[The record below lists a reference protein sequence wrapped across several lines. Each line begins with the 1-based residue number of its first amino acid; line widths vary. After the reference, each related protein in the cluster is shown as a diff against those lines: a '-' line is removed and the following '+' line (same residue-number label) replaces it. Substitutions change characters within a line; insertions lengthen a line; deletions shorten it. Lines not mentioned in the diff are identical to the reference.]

1 VAPARHTAVHPRQPR
16 SRLVPAPIRRSPRT
30 LQCRLGMSGDF
41 VHLHLHTQYSL
52 LDGAN
57 RVKDLIH
64 KVKASGMDAVAVT
77 DHGNMFGA
85 YDLQTTALEAG
96 VKPILGVEAYVAP
109 GSRFDRE
116 SVRTF
121 DGEGNN
127 YHLTLL
133 VETPDGYRNL
143 ARLVSEAFLS
153 GFYYRPRMDWELL
166 EKHHEGL
173 IALSGCLNGE
183 VARRL
188 RAGDYAG
195 AKKTA
200 LRYRD
205 LFGKDRYF
213 IEIMDHGL
221 PEQRQIL
228 PDLLRLSQE
237 TGIPPVA
244 TNDSHYLTRDDAA
257 AQDVLLCIGTGKTL
271 TDAKRMKFYNS
282 EFYVKSP
289 EEMSDVFRPYTLEA
303 VRNTAAIADRVT
315 PSVIVDTGLKIPT
328 YPVPVADR
336 NPDEYLE
343 ELAKAGL
350 EERLA
355 HPAAYP
361 AGSKPPK
368 TRAEYDE
375 RLSWELS
382 VILKMGLSSY
392 FLIVW
397 DFIKYAKDEGIP
409 VGPGRGSAAG
419 SLVAW
424 SLGITDV
431 DPLRYDLLFE
441 RFLNPDRI
449 SMPDIDVDLCE
460 RRRGEVIE
468 YVRRKYG
475 RENVG
480 QIITFNSMKAR
491 AVIRDVGRV
500 LDVPLAEVNRL
511 CSLIPANPGRP
522 TTLAEARRDVK
533 ELAEALRDN
542 ETYRR
547 LFDLGER
554 LEGVSRHAG
563 VHAAGVLI
571 APKPLVEYLPLYRNS
586 NDEITTQFEM
596 KSVDRMGLLKMDFLG
611 LITLTILDDA
621 LGFVEKRTGVRPDLS
636 EIPLDDPEVYRLFAE
651 GRTDGVFQFESSG
664 MRDLLRRVKP
674 EVFDDLAALNALYRP
689 GALDAGTVEVYIER
703 RRGRKFDYPLP
714 QLEPILKETYGIL
727 VYQEQVMLAAR
738 AVAGYSPGEADK
750 LRKAIGKKD
759 DALLKAEGD
768 KFMKKAAAAGT
779 PKKKAEE
786 LWALILPFG
795 RYGFNKSHSV
805 VYALLAYRTA
815 WMKLGRRREVRQ
827 HVPGD
832 EDPRAPA
839 GREQVRAVLHA
850 RRRLDPVRPRRRQGC
865 RRRRRGVGPRRAPGG
880 RALPLAHGLL
890 LARRPPAQ
898 QQARDRGAREVG
910 LLRLAR
916 KDAGRPPRRA
926 RPGDRRRRRGP
937 GGRDVRAEPPLRR
950 PEGRAGRGP
959 LRGQARVERG
969 REDPLREGDA
979 RVLHHGPPP
988 RALRGRDPDV
998 RRRDLRDSSRKARRA
1013 GQARGPRVLDQEEPD
1028 QEGPERREDD
1038 GEGRRRGPDGLRS
1051 RHRLREPP
1059 RADPRLARPGQARPR
1074 DRNGALGDAGRGE
1087 RRGFRTRKRERV
1099 DPDRGHRAGDPAARG
1114 DEGAGRAARRGR
1126 PFELRHVRREVPRR
1140 DSQKVPRFDA
1150 GLSRD
1155 APRRPIRGAAQT
1167 LVGILGP
1174 SDAGLHGVD
1183 GDPPR
1188 PGLRPLRL
1196 RAAAMTSLA
1205 AGRGPG
1211 AEELRLFLARI
1222 GEAADRREMAIW
1234 LVGGAL
1240 RDLLLGRETKDVD
1253 LAVEAGP
1260 AVALELARRL
1270 SALPGWSLEARHERF
1285 GTATLAAP
1293 GGIRVDLAATRRE
1306 EYPAPGALPVITGTA
1321 TIEDDLGRRD
1331 FTIHAMARRIGRH
1344 GLVGTTLDPFGGK
1357 ADLAAKT
1364 LRLLHPKSLADDPT
1378 RAYRA
1383 VKYAVR
1389 LGFAWEKEF
1398 EKALKAARSAG
1409 AFQALSGD
1417 RMRRGIEEVLSEG
1430 KWEEATGLA
1439 SGLQLFGDVLSGWA
1453 GPSSPSRKSSSA
1465 DSVAAASVD
1474 ARVPVDSRPKPE
1486 EIWRR
1491 LLEPLPPPER
1501 AAAAARLNF
1510 SRALR
1515 RAAGVA

>member
-1 VAPARHTAVHPRQPR
+1 
-16 SRLVPAPIRRSPRT
+16 
-30 LQCRLGMSGDF
+30 MSGDF

-57 RVKDLIH
+57 RVKDLIRN
-64 KVKASGMDAVAVT
+64 VKAAGMDSVAVT

-96 VKPILGVEAYVAP
+96 IKPIVGVEAYIAP

-116 SVRTF
+116 NVKTF

-133 VETPDGYRNL
+133 VETPDGYKNL

-153 GFYYRPRMDWELL
+153 GFYYKPRMDWELL
-166 EKHHEGL
+166 EKHHEGI

-183 VARRL
+183 VAKRL

-195 AKKTA
+195 AKKVA
-200 LRYRD
+200 LKYQA

-228 PDLLRLSQE
+228 PDLLKLSKE

-271 TDAKRMKFYNS
+271 NDSKRMKFYNS
-282 EFYVKSP
+282 EFYVKNP

-303 VRNTAAIADRVT
+303 VRNTAAIADRIT
-315 PSVIVDTGLKIPT
+315 PSVIIDTGLKIPT
-328 YPVPVADR
+328 YPVPVPDR

-343 ELAKAGL
+343 DLAKEGL
-350 EERLA
+350 EKRLA
-355 HPAAYP
+355 HPAPYP
-361 AGSKPPK
+361 AGSKAPK
-368 TRAEYDE
+368 SRAEYDE
-375 RLSWELS
+375 RLAWELS
-382 VILKMGLSSY
+382 VIVKMGLSSY

-397 DFIKYAKDEGIP
+397 DFIKYAKDDGIP

-511 CSLIPANPGRP
+511 CSLIPANPGKP
-522 TTLAEARRDVK
+522 TMLAEARRDVK
-533 ELAEALRDN
+533 ELADALRDN

-596 KSVDRMGLLKMDFLG
+596 KSVDKMGLLKMDFLG

-621 LGFVEKRTGVRPDLS
+621 LGFVERKTGARPDLAT
-636 EIPLDDPEVYRLFAE
+636 IPLDDPEVYRLFAD

-664 MRDLLRRVKP
+664 MRDLLRRVRP
-674 EVFDDLAALNALYRP
+674 DVFDDLAALNALYRP
-689 GALDAGTVEVYIER
+689 GALDAGTVEIYIER
-703 RRGRKFDYPLP
+703 RRGKKFEYPLP
-714 QLEPILKETYGIL
+714 QLEPILKETHGVL

-815 WMKLGRRREVRQ
+815 WMKVHHPVEFLAATLTASSGSSDDVVKYVNTCRDMKIPVLPPDVNKSEMSFTPDGDSIRFGLG
-827 HVPGD
+827 
-832 EDPRAPA
+832 
-839 GREQVRAVLHA
+839 AVK
-850 RRRLDPVRPRRRQGC
+850 
-865 RRRRRGVGPRRAPGG
+865 GVGE
-880 RALPLAHGLL
+880 
-890 LARRPPAQ
+890 
-898 QQARDRGAREVG
+898 GAV
-910 LLRLAR
+910 AS
-916 KDAGRPPRRA
+916 
-926 RPGDRRRRRGP
+926 
-937 GGRDVRAEPPLRR
+937 
-950 PEGRAGRGP
+950 
-959 LRGQARVERG
+959 
-969 REDPLREGDA
+969 
-979 RVLHHGPPP
+979 VL
-988 RALRGRDPDV
+988 
-998 RRRDLRDSSRKARRA
+998 
-1013 GQARGPRVLDQEEPD
+1013 
-1028 QEGPERREDD
+1028 
-1038 GEGRRRGPDGLRS
+1038 
-1051 RHRLREPP
+1051 
-1059 RADPRLARPGQARPR
+1059 
-1074 DRNGALGDAGRGE
+1074 GA
-1087 RRGFRTRKRERV
+1087 
-1099 DPDRGHRAGDPAARG
+1099 RAGDG
-1114 DEGAGRAARRGR
+1114 
-1126 PFELRHVRREVPRR
+1126 PFR
-1140 DSQKVPRFDA
+1140 
-1150 GLSRD
+1150 
-1155 APRRPIRGAAQT
+1155 
-1167 LVGILGP
+1167 
-1174 SDAGLHGVD
+1174 
-1183 GDPPR
+1183 
-1188 PGLRPLRL
+1188 
-1196 RAAAMTSLA
+1196 SLTD
-1205 AGRGPG
+1205 
-1211 AEELRLFLARI
+1211 FC
-1222 GEAADRREMAIW
+1222 
-1234 LVGGAL
+1234 
-1240 RDLLLGRETKDVD
+1240 
-1253 LAVEAGP
+1253 
-1260 AVALELARRL
+1260 
-1270 SALPGWSLEARHERF
+1270 S
-1285 GTATLAAP
+1285 
-1293 GGIRVDLAATRRE
+1293 RVDLRLNNRRVIE
-1306 EYPAPGALPVITGTA
+1306 ALVKSGCF
-1321 TIEDDLGRRD
+1321 DSLG
-1331 FTIHAMARRIGRH
+1331 
-1344 GLVGTTLDPFGGK
+1344 K
-1357 ADLAAKT
+1357 
-1364 LRLLHPKSLADDPT
+1364 T
-1378 RAYRA
+1378 RA
-1383 VKYAVR
+1383 
-1389 LGFAWEKEF
+1389 
-1398 EKALKAARSAG
+1398 AL
-1409 AFQALSGD
+1409 LD
-1417 RMRRGIEEVLSEG
+1417 
-1430 KWEEATGLA
+1430 GLDNA
-1439 SGLQLFGDVLSGWA
+1439 IDV
-1453 GPSSPSRKSSSA
+1453 
-1465 DSVAAASVD
+1465 
-1474 ARVPVDSRPKPE
+1474 
-1486 EIWRR
+1486 
-1491 LLEPLPPPER
+1491 
-1501 AAAAARLNF
+1501 AAAAREAASSSQSLLFDVPKESAVEDRFPDKPEMSADERIRFEKETLGFYITGHPLTRFEEEIRLFGDATCETLHERIDAPVKLVGLVSSIKKNQIKKGQNEGKMMAKAVVEDLTGTVAVTVFASLLERINGWFAPGKAILVTGTVRSSMQIGAAAASADHEGESASMPIEVIAREIQALEGMKEQGARHVVVSPPNF
-1510 SRALR
+1510 DTFDERSFGEILR
-1515 RAAGVA
+1515 RFPGSTPVFLEMRRSGQFAAPLKLSPEFWIRPTPEFTASMETLLGPGSVRYAYAPPS

>member
-1 VAPARHTAVHPRQPR
+1 
-16 SRLVPAPIRRSPRT
+16 
-30 LQCRLGMSGDF
+30 MSGDF

-64 KVKASGMDAVAVT
+64 NVKASGMDAVAVT

-96 VKPILGVEAYVAP
+96 IKPIVGVEAYIAP

-116 SVRTF
+116 NVKTF

-133 VETPDGYRNL
+133 VETPEGYKNL

-153 GFYYRPRMDWELL
+153 GFYYKPRMDWDLL
-166 EKHHEGL
+166 EKHHDGI

-183 VARRL
+183 VPKRL
-188 RAGDYAG
+188 RAGDYEG
-195 AKKTA
+195 AKKVA
-200 LRYRD
+200 LKYQT

-271 TDAKRMKFYNS
+271 NDTKRMKFYNS
-282 EFYVKSP
+282 EFYVKNP

-303 VRNTAAIADRVT
+303 VRNTAAIADRIT
-315 PSVIVDTGLKIPT
+315 PSVIIDTGLKIPT
-328 YPVPVADR
+328 YPVPVPDR

-343 ELAKAGL
+343 DLAKEGL
-350 EERLA
+350 ERRLA
-355 HPAAYP
+355 RPAPYP
-361 AGSKPPK
+361 AGSKPAK

-375 RLSWELS
+375 RLTWELS

-511 CSLIPANPGRP
+511 CSLIPANPGKP
-522 TTLAEARRDVK
+522 TMLAEARRDVK

-571 APKPLVEYLPLYRNS
+571 APRPLVEYLPLYRNS

-621 LGFVEKRTGVRPDLS
+621 LAFVERKTGARPDLAT
-636 EIPLDDPEVYRLFAE
+636 IPLDDPDVYRLFAD

-664 MRDLLRRVKP
+664 MRDLLRRVRP
-674 EVFDDLAALNALYRP
+674 DVFEDLAALNALYRP
-689 GALDAGTVEVYIER
+689 GALDAGTVEIYIER
-703 RRGRKFDYPLP
+703 RRGRKFEYPLP

-768 KFMKKAAAAGT
+768 KFMKKAAATGT

-815 WMKLGRRREVRQ
+815 WMKVHHPVEFLAATLTASSGSSDDVVKYVNTCREMKIPVLPPDVNKSELSFTPDGDSIRFGLG
-827 HVPGD
+827 
-832 EDPRAPA
+832 
-839 GREQVRAVLHA
+839 AVK
-850 RRRLDPVRPRRRQGC
+850 
-865 RRRRRGVGPRRAPGG
+865 GVG
-880 RALPLAHGLL
+880 
-890 LARRPPAQ
+890 
-898 QQARDRGAREVG
+898 DGAV
-910 LLRLAR
+910 A
-916 KDAGRPPRRA
+916 
-926 RPGDRRRRRGP
+926 
-937 GGRDVRAEPPLRR
+937 
-950 PEGRAGRGP
+950 
-959 LRGQARVERG
+959 
-969 REDPLREGDA
+969 
-979 RVLHHGPPP
+979 
-988 RALRGRDPDV
+988 
-998 RRRDLRDSSRKARRA
+998 S
-1013 GQARGPRVLDQEEPD
+1013 VLD
-1028 QEGPERREDD
+1028 
-1038 GEGRRRGPDGLRS
+1038 
-1051 RHRLREPP
+1051 
-1059 RADPRLARPGQARPR
+1059 
-1074 DRNGALGDAGRGE
+1074 
-1087 RRGFRTRKRERV
+1087 
-1099 DPDRGHRAGDPAARG
+1099 
-1114 DEGAGRAARRGR
+1114 ARRGEG
-1126 PFELRHVRREVPRR
+1126 PFR
-1140 DSQKVPRFDA
+1140 
-1150 GLSRD
+1150 
-1155 APRRPIRGAAQT
+1155 
-1167 LVGILGP
+1167 
-1174 SDAGLHGVD
+1174 
-1183 GDPPR
+1183 
-1188 PGLRPLRL
+1188 
-1196 RAAAMTSLA
+1196 SLTD
-1205 AGRGPG
+1205 
-1211 AEELRLFLARI
+1211 FC
-1222 GEAADRREMAIW
+1222 
-1234 LVGGAL
+1234 
-1240 RDLLLGRETKDVD
+1240 
-1253 LAVEAGP
+1253 
-1260 AVALELARRL
+1260 
-1270 SALPGWSLEARHERF
+1270 S
-1285 GTATLAAP
+1285 
-1293 GGIRVDLAATRRE
+1293 RVDLRLNNRRVIE
-1306 EYPAPGALPVITGTA
+1306 ALVKSGCF
-1321 TIEDDLGRRD
+1321 DSLG
-1331 FTIHAMARRIGRH
+1331 
-1344 GLVGTTLDPFGGK
+1344 K
-1357 ADLAAKT
+1357 
-1364 LRLLHPKSLADDPT
+1364 T
-1378 RAYRA
+1378 RAALLDGLDMA
-1383 VKYAVR
+1383 V
-1389 LGFAWEKEF
+1389 
-1398 EKALKAARSAG
+1398 
-1409 AFQALSGD
+1409 
-1417 RMRRGIEEVLSEG
+1417 
-1430 KWEEATGLA
+1430 
-1439 SGLQLFGDVLSGWA
+1439 DV
-1453 GPSSPSRKSSSA
+1453 
-1465 DSVAAASVD
+1465 
-1474 ARVPVDSRPKPE
+1474 
-1486 EIWRR
+1486 
-1491 LLEPLPPPER
+1491 
-1501 AAAAARLNF
+1501 AAAAREAAASTQSLLFDVPKDAQVEDRFPDKPEMSADEKIRFEKETLGFYITGHPLTRFEDEIRMFGDATCETLHERLDAPVKLVGLVSSIKKNQIKKGQNEGKMMAKAVVEDLTGTVPVTVFASLLERINPWFAPGKAILVTGTVRSSMQIGAGAASGEHEGENSSMPIEVIAREIQPLEGMKEQGARHVVVAPSNF
-1510 SRALR
+1510 DTFDEKSLGEILR
-1515 RAAGVA
+1515 RFPGSTPVFLEMRRSGQFAAPLKLSSEFWVRPTPEFTASMETLLGPGSVRYGYAPPA

>member
-1 VAPARHTAVHPRQPR
+1 
-16 SRLVPAPIRRSPRT
+16 
-30 LQCRLGMSGDF
+30 MSGDF

-57 RVKDLIH
+57 RVKDLIRN
-64 KVKASGMDAVAVT
+64 VKAAGMDAVAVT

-96 VKPILGVEAYVAP
+96 IKPIVGVEAYIAP

-116 SVRTF
+116 NVKTF

-133 VETPDGYRNL
+133 VETPEGYKNL
-143 ARLVSEAFLS
+143 ARLVSEAFLT
-153 GFYYRPRMDWELL
+153 GFYYKPRMDWELL
-166 EKHHEGL
+166 EKHHEGI

-183 VARRL
+183 VPKRL
-188 RAGDYAG
+188 RAGDYEG
-195 AKKTA
+195 AKKVA
-200 LRYRD
+200 LKYQT

-228 PDLLRLSQE
+228 PDLLRLSKE

-271 TDAKRMKFYNS
+271 NDTKRMKFYNS
-282 EFYVKSP
+282 EFYVKNP

-303 VRNTAAIADRVT
+303 VRNTAAIADRIT
-315 PSVIVDTGLKIPT
+315 PSVIIDTGLKIPT
-328 YPVPVADR
+328 YPVPVPDR

-343 ELAKAGL
+343 DLAKEGL
-350 EERLA
+350 EKRLA
-355 HPAAYP
+355 HPAPYP

-375 RLSWELS
+375 RLTWELS

-424 SLGITDV
+424 ALGITDV

-441 RFLNPDRI
+441 RFLNPDRV

-511 CSLIPANPGRP
+511 CSLIPANPGKP
-522 TTLAEARRDVK
+522 TMLAEARRDVK
-533 ELAEALRDN
+533 ELADALRDN

-571 APKPLVEYLPLYRNS
+571 APRPLVEYLPLYRNS

-621 LGFVEKRTGVRPDLS
+621 LGFVERKTGVRPDLS
-636 EIPLDDPEVYRLFAE
+636 TIPLDDAEVFRLFAD
-651 GRTDGVFQFESSG
+651 GRTDGIFQFESSG
-664 MRDLLRRVKP
+664 MRDLLRRVRP
-674 EVFDDLAALNALYRP
+674 DVFEDLAALNALYRP
-689 GALDAGTVEVYIER
+689 GALDAGTVEIYIER
-703 RRGRKFDYPLP
+703 RRGKKFEYPLP

-815 WMKLGRRREVRQ
+815 WMKVHHPVEFLAATLTASSGSSDDVVKYVNTCREMKI
-827 HVPGD
+827 
-832 EDPRAPA
+832 
-839 GREQVRAVLHA
+839 AVLPPDVNKSELSFTPDGDSIRFGLGA
-850 RRRLDPVRPRRRQGC
+850 VK
-865 RRRRRGVGPRRAPGG
+865 GVGDGS
-880 RALPLAHGLL
+880 
-890 LARRPPAQ
+890 
-898 QQARDRGAREVG
+898 VN
-910 LLRLAR
+910 
-916 KDAGRPPRRA
+916 
-926 RPGDRRRRRGP
+926 
-937 GGRDVRAEPPLRR
+937 
-950 PEGRAGRGP
+950 
-959 LRGQARVERG
+959 
-969 REDPLREGDA
+969 
-979 RVLHHGPPP
+979 
-988 RALRGRDPDV
+988 
-998 RRRDLRDSSRKARRA
+998 S
-1013 GQARGPRVLDQEEPD
+1013 VLD
-1028 QEGPERREDD
+1028 
-1038 GEGRRRGPDGLRS
+1038 
-1051 RHRLREPP
+1051 
-1059 RADPRLARPGQARPR
+1059 
-1074 DRNGALGDAGRGE
+1074 
-1087 RRGFRTRKRERV
+1087 
-1099 DPDRGHRAGDPAARG
+1099 
-1114 DEGAGRAARRGR
+1114 ARRGEG
-1126 PFELRHVRREVPRR
+1126 PFR
-1140 DSQKVPRFDA
+1140 
-1150 GLSRD
+1150 
-1155 APRRPIRGAAQT
+1155 
-1167 LVGILGP
+1167 
-1174 SDAGLHGVD
+1174 
-1183 GDPPR
+1183 
-1188 PGLRPLRL
+1188 
-1196 RAAAMTSLA
+1196 SLTD
-1205 AGRGPG
+1205 
-1211 AEELRLFLARI
+1211 FC
-1222 GEAADRREMAIW
+1222 
-1234 LVGGAL
+1234 
-1240 RDLLLGRETKDVD
+1240 
-1253 LAVEAGP
+1253 
-1260 AVALELARRL
+1260 
-1270 SALPGWSLEARHERF
+1270 S
-1285 GTATLAAP
+1285 
-1293 GGIRVDLAATRRE
+1293 RVDLRLNNRRVIE
-1306 EYPAPGALPVITGTA
+1306 ALVKSGCFDT
-1321 TIEDDLGRRD
+1321 LG
-1331 FTIHAMARRIGRH
+1331 
-1344 GLVGTTLDPFGGK
+1344 K
-1357 ADLAAKT
+1357 
-1364 LRLLHPKSLADDPT
+1364 T
-1378 RAYRA
+1378 RAALLDGLEMA
-1383 VKYAVR
+1383 V
-1389 LGFAWEKEF
+1389 
-1398 EKALKAARSAG
+1398 
-1409 AFQALSGD
+1409 
-1417 RMRRGIEEVLSEG
+1417 
-1430 KWEEATGLA
+1430 
-1439 SGLQLFGDVLSGWA
+1439 DV
-1453 GPSSPSRKSSSA
+1453 
-1465 DSVAAASVD
+1465 
-1474 ARVPVDSRPKPE
+1474 
-1486 EIWRR
+1486 
-1491 LLEPLPPPER
+1491 
-1501 AAAAARLNF
+1501 AAAAREAATSNQSLLFDVPKDAHVEDRFGDKPEMSADEKIRFEKETLGFYITGHPLTRFEDEIRMFGDATCETLHERLDAPVKLVGLVSSIKKNQIKRGQNEGKTMAKAVVEDLTGTVAVTVFASLLERINGWFVPGKAILVTGTVRSSMQIGGSAASGEHEGESSSMPIEVIAREIQPLEGMKEQGARHVVVAPSNF
-1510 SRALR
+1510 DTFDEKSLGEILR
-1515 RAAGVA
+1515 RFPGSTPVFLEMRRSGQFAAPLKLSSEFWVRPTPEFTASMETLLGPGSVRYGYAPPA

>member
-1 VAPARHTAVHPRQPR
+1 MP
-16 SRLVPAPIRRSPRT
+16 
-30 LQCRLGMSGDF
+30 GDF

-57 RVKDLIH
+57 RVKDLIQ
-64 KVKASGMDAVAVT
+64 KVKSSGMDAVAVT

-96 VKPILGVEAYVAP
+96 VRPIVGVEAYIAP

-116 SVRTF
+116 TVKTF

-133 VETPDGYRNL
+133 VETPEGYKNL
-143 ARLVSEAFLS
+143 ARLVSEAFLT
-153 GFYYRPRMDWELL
+153 GFYYKPRMDWELL
-166 EKHHEGL
+166 EKHHEGI

-183 VARRL
+183 VAKRL
-188 RAGDYAG
+188 RAGDYGG
-195 AKKTA
+195 AKQTA
-200 LRYRD
+200 LKYQG
-205 LFGKDRYF
+205 LFGKDHYF

-271 TDAKRMKFYNS
+271 TDSKRLKFYNS
-282 EFYVKSP
+282 EFYVKNP
-289 EEMSDVFRPYTLEA
+289 EEMSDVFRPHTLEA
-303 VRNTAAIADRVT
+303 VRNTAAIANRIT

-328 YPVPVADR
+328 YPVPVPEKS
-336 NPDEYLE
+336 PDEYLE
-343 ELAKAGL
+343 ELAREGL
-350 EERLA
+350 ERRLQ
-355 HPAAYP
+355 HPAPLPVGA
-361 AGSKPPK
+361 KPLK
-368 TRAEYDE
+368 ARHEYDE
-375 RLSWELS
+375 RLTWELS

-424 SLGITDV
+424 ALGITDV

-511 CSLIPANPGRP
+511 CSLIPANPGKP
-522 TTLAEARRDVK
+522 TMLADARRDVK
-533 ELAEALRDN
+533 ELADALREN

-596 KSVDRMGLLKMDFLG
+596 KAVDRMGLLKMDFLG

-621 LGFVEKRTGVRPDLS
+621 LAFVEKKAGARPDLGT
-636 EIPLDDPEVYRLFAE
+636 IPLDDPEVYRLFSD

-703 RRGRKFDYPLP
+703 RRGKKFEYPLP
-714 QLEPILKETYGIL
+714 QLEPILKDTYGIL

-779 PKKKAEE
+779 PKRKAEE

-815 WMKLGRRREVRQ
+815 WMKVHHPVEFLAATLTASSGSSDDVVKYVNTCREMKIPVLPPDVNKSELSFTPDGGAIRFGLGAVKGVGEGAVASVLAARAGDGTFQSLTDFCSRVDLRLNNRRVIEALVKSGCFDSLGKSRAALLDGLDTAIEVAAAVREAATSTQSLLFEVPKGSQTEDRFGDKPEWSADEKIRFEKETLGFYITGHPLARFEDEIRMFGDATCETLYERLDEPVKLVGLVSSIKKNQIKRGQNEGKTMAKAVVEDLTGSVAVTVFASLLERINTWFAPGKPVLVTGTVRSSMQ
-827 HVPGD
+827 IG
-832 EDPRAPA
+832 A
-839 GREQVRAVLHA
+839 GASSGEHEAESASMPIEVIAREIQPLEGMKEQV
-850 RRRLDPVRPRRRQGC
+850 
-865 RRRRRGVGPRRAPGG
+865 
-880 RALPLAHGLL
+880 
-890 LARRPPAQ
+890 
-898 QQARDRGAREVG
+898 AREVLIAPQNFETFDEG
-910 LLRLAR
+910 AVKEILRR
-916 KDAGRPPRRA
+916 F
-926 RPGDRRRRRGP
+926 PGSVP
-937 GGRDVRAEPPLRR
+937 VSLELRR
-950 PEGRAGRGP
+950 P
-959 LRGQARVERG
+959 
-969 REDPLREGDA
+969 
-979 RVLHHGPPP
+979 
-988 RALRGRDPDV
+988 
-998 RRRDLRDSSRKARRA
+998 
-1013 GQARGPRVLDQEEPD
+1013 
-1028 QEGPERREDD
+1028 
-1038 GEGRRRGPDGLRS
+1038 
-1051 RHRLREPP
+1051 
-1059 RADPRLARPGQARPR
+1059 
-1074 DRNGALGDAGRGE
+1074 
-1087 RRGFRTRKRERV
+1087 
-1099 DPDRGHRAGDPAARG
+1099 GHFAARQKI
-1114 DEGAGRAARRGR
+1114 DSRLWVR
-1126 PFELRHVRREVPRR
+1126 PTPDFTTSME
-1140 DSQKVPRFDA
+1140 
-1150 GLSRD
+1150 
-1155 APRRPIRGAAQT
+1155 T
-1167 LVGILGP
+1167 LLGP
-1174 SDAGLHGVD
+1174 GSIRYTYA
-1183 GDPPR
+1183 P
-1188 PGLRPLRL
+1188 
-1196 RAAAMTSLA
+1196 
-1205 AGRGPG
+1205 
-1211 AEELRLFLARI
+1211 
-1222 GEAADRREMAIW
+1222 
-1234 LVGGAL
+1234 
-1240 RDLLLGRETKDVD
+1240 
-1253 LAVEAGP
+1253 
-1260 AVALELARRL
+1260 
-1270 SALPGWSLEARHERF
+1270 
-1285 GTATLAAP
+1285 TA
-1293 GGIRVDLAATRRE
+1293 
-1306 EYPAPGALPVITGTA
+1306 
-1321 TIEDDLGRRD
+1321 
-1331 FTIHAMARRIGRH
+1331 
-1344 GLVGTTLDPFGGK
+1344 
-1357 ADLAAKT
+1357 
-1364 LRLLHPKSLADDPT
+1364 
-1378 RAYRA
+1378 
-1383 VKYAVR
+1383 
-1389 LGFAWEKEF
+1389 
-1398 EKALKAARSAG
+1398 
-1409 AFQALSGD
+1409 
-1417 RMRRGIEEVLSEG
+1417 
-1430 KWEEATGLA
+1430 
-1439 SGLQLFGDVLSGWA
+1439 
-1453 GPSSPSRKSSSA
+1453 
-1465 DSVAAASVD
+1465 
-1474 ARVPVDSRPKPE
+1474 
-1486 EIWRR
+1486 
-1491 LLEPLPPPER
+1491 
-1501 AAAAARLNF
+1501 
-1510 SRALR
+1510 
-1515 RAAGVA
+1515 

>member
-1 VAPARHTAVHPRQPR
+1 
-16 SRLVPAPIRRSPRT
+16 
-30 LQCRLGMSGDF
+30 MSGDF

-57 RVKDLIH
+57 RVKDLIRN
-64 KVKASGMDAVAVT
+64 VKAAGMDAVAVT

-96 VKPILGVEAYVAP
+96 IKPIVGVEAYIAP

-116 SVRTF
+116 NVKTF

-133 VETPDGYRNL
+133 VETPDGYKNL
-143 ARLVSEAFLS
+143 ARLVSEAFLT
-153 GFYYRPRMDWELL
+153 GFYYKPRMDWELL
-166 EKHHEGL
+166 EKHHEGI

-183 VARRL
+183 VPKRL
-188 RAGDYAG
+188 RAGDYEG
-195 AKKTA
+195 AKKVA
-200 LRYRD
+200 LKYQA

-271 TDAKRMKFYNS
+271 TDTKRMKFYNS
-282 EFYVKSP
+282 EFYVKNP

-303 VRNTAAIADRVT
+303 VRNTAAIADRIT
-315 PSVIVDTGLKIPT
+315 PSVIIDTGLKIPT
-328 YPVPVADR
+328 YPVPVPDR

-343 ELAKAGL
+343 DLAKEGL
-350 EERLA
+350 EKRLA
-355 HPAAYP
+355 HPAPYP

-375 RLSWELS
+375 RLAWELS

-424 SLGITDV
+424 ALGITDV

-511 CSLIPANPGRP
+511 CSLIPANPGKP
-522 TTLAEARRDVK
+522 TMLAEARRDVK
-533 ELAEALRDN
+533 ELADALRDN

-571 APKPLVEYLPLYRNS
+571 APRPLVEYLPLYRNS

-621 LGFVEKRTGVRPDLS
+621 LAFVEKKTGARPDLS
-636 EIPLDDPEVYRLFAE
+636 TIPLDDPDVYRLFAD
-651 GRTDGVFQFESSG
+651 GRTDGIFQFESSG

-674 EVFDDLAALNALYRP
+674 DVFDDLAALNALYRP
-689 GALDAGTVEVYIER
+689 GALDAGTVEVYIQR
-703 RRGRKFDYPLP
+703 RRGTKFEYPLP
-714 QLEPILKETYGIL
+714 QLEPILKETHGVL

-768 KFMKKAAAAGT
+768 KFVKKAVAAGT

-815 WMKLGRRREVRQ
+815 WMKVHHPVEFLAATLTASSGSSDDVVKYVNTCREMKI
-827 HVPGD
+827 
-832 EDPRAPA
+832 
-839 GREQVRAVLHA
+839 AVLPPDVNKSELSFTPDGDA
-850 RRRLDPVRPRRRQGC
+850 IRFGLGAVK
-865 RRRRRGVGPRRAPGG
+865 GVGDGS
-880 RALPLAHGLL
+880 
-890 LARRPPAQ
+890 
-898 QQARDRGAREVG
+898 VN
-910 LLRLAR
+910 
-916 KDAGRPPRRA
+916 
-926 RPGDRRRRRGP
+926 
-937 GGRDVRAEPPLRR
+937 
-950 PEGRAGRGP
+950 
-959 LRGQARVERG
+959 
-969 REDPLREGDA
+969 
-979 RVLHHGPPP
+979 
-988 RALRGRDPDV
+988 
-998 RRRDLRDSSRKARRA
+998 S
-1013 GQARGPRVLDQEEPD
+1013 VLD
-1028 QEGPERREDD
+1028 
-1038 GEGRRRGPDGLRS
+1038 
-1051 RHRLREPP
+1051 
-1059 RADPRLARPGQARPR
+1059 
-1074 DRNGALGDAGRGE
+1074 
-1087 RRGFRTRKRERV
+1087 
-1099 DPDRGHRAGDPAARG
+1099 
-1114 DEGAGRAARRGR
+1114 ARRGEG
-1126 PFELRHVRREVPRR
+1126 PFR
-1140 DSQKVPRFDA
+1140 
-1150 GLSRD
+1150 
-1155 APRRPIRGAAQT
+1155 
-1167 LVGILGP
+1167 
-1174 SDAGLHGVD
+1174 
-1183 GDPPR
+1183 
-1188 PGLRPLRL
+1188 
-1196 RAAAMTSLA
+1196 SLTD
-1205 AGRGPG
+1205 
-1211 AEELRLFLARI
+1211 FC
-1222 GEAADRREMAIW
+1222 
-1234 LVGGAL
+1234 
-1240 RDLLLGRETKDVD
+1240 
-1253 LAVEAGP
+1253 
-1260 AVALELARRL
+1260 
-1270 SALPGWSLEARHERF
+1270 S
-1285 GTATLAAP
+1285 
-1293 GGIRVDLAATRRE
+1293 RVDLRLNNRRVIE
-1306 EYPAPGALPVITGTA
+1306 ALVKSGCFDT
-1321 TIEDDLGRRD
+1321 LG
-1331 FTIHAMARRIGRH
+1331 
-1344 GLVGTTLDPFGGK
+1344 K
-1357 ADLAAKT
+1357 
-1364 LRLLHPKSLADDPT
+1364 T
-1378 RAYRA
+1378 RAALLDGLDMA
-1383 VKYAVR
+1383 V
-1389 LGFAWEKEF
+1389 
-1398 EKALKAARSAG
+1398 
-1409 AFQALSGD
+1409 
-1417 RMRRGIEEVLSEG
+1417 
-1430 KWEEATGLA
+1430 
-1439 SGLQLFGDVLSGWA
+1439 DV
-1453 GPSSPSRKSSSA
+1453 
-1465 DSVAAASVD
+1465 
-1474 ARVPVDSRPKPE
+1474 
-1486 EIWRR
+1486 
-1491 LLEPLPPPER
+1491 
-1501 AAAAARLNF
+1501 AAAAREAAASNQSLLFDVPKDAQVEDGFPDKPEMSADEKIRFEKETLGFYITGHPLTRFEDEIRMFGDATCETLHERLDAPVKLVGLVSSIKKNQIKKGQNEGKTMAKAVVEDLTGTVAVTVFASLLERINGWFAPGKAILVTGTVRSSMQIGGGAASGEHEGESSSMPIEVIAREIQPLEGMKEQGAREIRIEPQNF
-1510 SRALR
+1510 ETFDEATLIEILR
-1515 RAAGVA
+1515 RFPGSVPVSLELRRPGHFAVLQKIDSRLWVRPTPEFTASMETLLGPGSVRYGYAPSA

>member
-1 VAPARHTAVHPRQPR
+1 
-16 SRLVPAPIRRSPRT
+16 
-30 LQCRLGMSGDF
+30 MSGDF

-166 EKHHEGL
+166 EKHHAGL

-282 EFYVKSP
+282 EFYVKNP

-815 WMKLGRRREVRQ
+815 WMKVHHPVEFLAATLTASSGSSDDVVKYVNTCREMKIPVLPPDVNKSELSFTPDGDSIRFGLGAVKG
-827 HVPGD
+827 VGD
-832 EDPRAPA
+832 
-839 GREQVRAVLHA
+839 GAVASVLDA
-850 RRRLDPVRPRRRQGC
+850 RRGEGPFRSLTDFCSRVDLRLNNRRVIEALVKSGC
-865 RRRRRGVGPRRAPGG
+865 FDSLGKTRA
-880 RALPLAHGLL
+880 ALLDGLDLAIDV
-890 LARRPPAQ
+890 AA
-898 QQARDRGAREVG
+898 AAREVATSAQS
-910 LLRLAR
+910 LLFDVPKDAQVEDRFEDKPEWSADEKIRFEKETLGFYITGHPLAR
-916 KDAGRPPRRA
+916 FEDEIRMFGDATCEILHERLDAPVKLVGLVSSIKRNQIKKGQNEGKMMAKAVVEDLTGSVPVTVFASLLERIHGWLAPGKPVLVTGTVRSAMQVGASAAASEHESESASIPIEVIA
-926 RPGDRRRRRGP
+926 REIQPLEGMKEQAARHVVVAPSNFDTFDEKSLG
-937 GGRDVRAEPPLRR
+937 EILRR
-950 PEGRAGRGP
+950 FPGSTPVFLEM
-959 LRGQARVERG
+959 
-969 REDPLREGDA
+969 
-979 RVLHHGPPP
+979 
-988 RALRGRDPDV
+988 
-998 RRRDLRDSSRKARRA
+998 RRA
-1013 GQARGPRVLDQEEPD
+1013 GQFAAPLKLSSEFWVRPTPD
-1028 QEGPERREDD
+1028 FTASME
-1038 GEGRRRGPDGLRS
+1038 
-1051 RHRLREPP
+1051 
-1059 RADPRLARPGQARPR
+1059 
-1074 DRNGALGDAGRGE
+1074 
-1087 RRGFRTRKRERV
+1087 
-1099 DPDRGHRAGDPAARG
+1099 
-1114 DEGAGRAARRGR
+1114 
-1126 PFELRHVRREVPRR
+1126 
-1140 DSQKVPRFDA
+1140 
-1150 GLSRD
+1150 
-1155 APRRPIRGAAQT
+1155 T
-1167 LVGILGP
+1167 LLGP
-1174 SDAGLHGVD
+1174 GS
-1183 GDPPR
+1183 
-1188 PGLRPLRL
+1188 
-1196 RAAAMTSLA
+1196 
-1205 AGRGPG
+1205 
-1211 AEELRLFLARI
+1211 
-1222 GEAADRREMAIW
+1222 
-1234 LVGGAL
+1234 
-1240 RDLLLGRETKDVD
+1240 
-1253 LAVEAGP
+1253 
-1260 AVALELARRL
+1260 
-1270 SALPGWSLEARHERF
+1270 
-1285 GTATLAAP
+1285 
-1293 GGIRVDLAATRRE
+1293 
-1306 EYPAPGALPVITGTA
+1306 
-1321 TIEDDLGRRD
+1321 
-1331 FTIHAMARRIGRH
+1331 
-1344 GLVGTTLDPFGGK
+1344 
-1357 ADLAAKT
+1357 
-1364 LRLLHPKSLADDPT
+1364 
-1378 RAYRA
+1378 
-1383 VKYAVR
+1383 VR
-1389 LGFAWEKEF
+1389 YGY
-1398 EKALKAARSAG
+1398 
-1409 AFQALSGD
+1409 
-1417 RMRRGIEEVLSEG
+1417 V
-1430 KWEEATGLA
+1430 
-1439 SGLQLFGDVLSGWA
+1439 
-1453 GPSSPSRKSSSA
+1453 
-1465 DSVAAASVD
+1465 
-1474 ARVPVDSRPKPE
+1474 
-1486 EIWRR
+1486 
-1491 LLEPLPPPER
+1491 PPP
-1501 AAAAARLNF
+1501 
-1510 SRALR
+1510 
-1515 RAAGVA
+1515 